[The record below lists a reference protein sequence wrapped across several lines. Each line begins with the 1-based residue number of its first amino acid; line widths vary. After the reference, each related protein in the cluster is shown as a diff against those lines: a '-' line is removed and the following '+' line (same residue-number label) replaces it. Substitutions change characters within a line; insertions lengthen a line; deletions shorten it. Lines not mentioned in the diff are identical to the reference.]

1 MGAEPAE
8 LSVRLQQAG
17 PIPLD
22 VALSCGPG
30 ELLALIGPSG
40 SGKTTVLRSIAG
52 LYRPQ
57 TGRVAVDGETWLD
70 TETNV
75 DLTPQARSV
84 GFVFQ
89 DYALFPHLSA
99 LDNVRLAMLRHEEPA
114 RRRLAASLL
123 ARVHLEGL
131 EPRRPDQLSGG
142 QRQRVALARAL
153 ARDPKVLLLDE
164 PFSAVDRM
172 TRELLK
178 EEIAALHRSLDIP
191 MLLVTHDLEEA
202 QALADRICVLH
213 AGTTL
218 QIGTTDEVRLRP
230 KSAVVARLM
239 GQGNVFDAVVEG
251 ERQIRCGDRML
262 SVASTHGFN
271 IGARVTALIP
281 PDFISLTGDE
291 ARSINAVK
299 GILTDVKPL
308 GDMTSLALSFADKPL
323 RFRITAREAASRN
336 MHVGD
341 ALTVDVDGAGIHLMR
356 E

>member
-1 MGAEPAE
+1 MALRSRSFRFGVQIARPRPAQEWRDTARRAE
-8 LSVRLQQAG
+8 
-17 PIPLD
+17 
-22 VALSCGPG
+22 ALGYDIFLMPDHFG
-30 ELLALIGPSG
+30 RQFAIGP
-40 SGKTTVLRSIAG
+40 
-52 LYRPQ
+52 
-57 TGRVAVDGETWLD
+57 
-70 TETNV
+70 
-75 DLTPQARSV
+75 
-84 GFVFQ
+84 
-89 DYALFPHLSA
+89 
-99 LDNVRLAMLRHEEPA
+99 
-114 RRRLAASLL
+114 
-123 ARVHLEGL
+123 
-131 EPRRPDQLSGG
+131 
-142 QRQRVALARAL
+142 ALAVVA
-153 ARDPKVLLLDE
+153 
-164 PFSAVDRM
+164 
-172 TRELLK
+172 
-178 EEIAALHRSLDIP
+178 
-191 MLLVTHDLEEA
+191 EA
-202 QALADRICVLH
+202 T
-213 AGTTL
+213 TTL

-271 IGARVTALIP
+271 IAARVTALIP